1 MNICNYINQ
10 MMIVKYV
17 CLIITI
23 VYNLIAIIANVK
35 MLFVLIV
42 CINTFISNVCICKII
57 FVWSV
62 KKKSTWKLILGYF
75 NNF

>member
-10 MMIVKYV
+10 MTIVKYV

-23 VYNLIAIIANVK
+23 VYNLIVLAAYVK
-35 MLFVLIV
+35 MLFALIV
-42 CINTFISNVCICKII
+42 CINTYISNVCICKII

-62 KKKSTWKLILGYF
+62 KKK
-75 NNF
+75 